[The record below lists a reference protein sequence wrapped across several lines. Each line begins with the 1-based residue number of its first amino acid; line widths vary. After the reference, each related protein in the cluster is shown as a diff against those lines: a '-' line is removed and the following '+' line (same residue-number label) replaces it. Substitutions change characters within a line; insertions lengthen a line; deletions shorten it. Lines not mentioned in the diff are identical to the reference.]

1 MNSELFIASR
11 IIKGKNSAE
20 NKNISGTRPIVRIA
34 IGGISLGMVV
44 MIVAIAIVTGF
55 KNEIRGKVIGFGSH
69 IQITSFDSN
78 SSTEQIPISKNQDFY
93 PRLDTVTGINHIQVF
108 ATKAGIIRT
117 DTDIEGI
124 VVKGVGSDFDWTFF
138 KKHLVEGEA
147 FIVSDTARTKDVLIS
162 EQISRKLKLNVG
174 DKLYVYFIQQQEQKA
189 RVFTIS
195 GIYKSGLEEY
205 DKLYILADIGHIQH
219 LNNWE
224 EDQVSGFEVT
234 IDNFD
239 DLDGAADYI
248 YSQIGYDLTCKTI
261 REVRPQ
267 IFDWLDLQ
275 NINVQIIIILMLLV
289 AGFNMISALLIM
301 ILERVSMIGILKA
314 LGMTNFSIQKV
325 FLMNALY
332 MTGVGM
338 LIGNI
343 VGIALCFIQ
352 WKFELITLNEESYY
366 MSVVPINLNFWYVL
380 LLNVGTLLA
389 CTLMLILPSFLI
401 TRISPLK
408 AIRYS

>member
-1 MNSELFIASR
+1 
-11 IIKGKNSAE
+11 
-20 NKNISGTRPIVRIA
+20 
-34 IGGISLGMVV
+34 

-78 SSTEQIPISKNQDFY
+78 SSTEQIPISKNQEFY
-93 PRLDTVTGINHIQVF
+93 PDLATVPGIKHIQVF

-117 DTDIEGI
+117 DTDIEGV

-138 KKHLVEGEA
+138 RKNLVEGDV
-147 FIVSDTARTKDVLIS
+147 FTVNDTGRVKDVLIS
-162 EQISRKLKLNVG
+162 EQISRKLGLKVD
-174 DKLYVYFIQQQEQKA
+174 DKLYVYFIQEQEQKA
-189 RVFTIS
+189 RIFKIS
-195 GIYKSGLEEY
+195 GIYKTGLEEY

-224 EDQVSGFEVT
+224 DDQVSGFEVT
-234 IDNFD
+234 IDDFN
-239 DLDGAADYI
+239 DLDAAADYI
-248 YSQIGYDLTCKTI
+248 YSIINYDLTCQTI
-261 REVRPQ
+261 REIRPQ
-267 IFDWLDLQ
+267 IFDWLELQ

-301 ILERVSMIGILKA
+301 ILERVNMIGILKA
-314 LGMTNFSIQKV
+314 LGMTNFSIQKI

-338 LIGNI
+338 LIGNLL
-343 VGIALCFIQ
+343 GIALCLIQ

-366 MSVVPINLNFWYVL
+366 MSVVPINLTLFHLV
-380 LLNVGTLLA
+380 LLNVGTIMV

-401 TRISPLK
+401 SRISPLK

>member
-1 MNSELFIASR
+1 M
-11 IIKGKNSAE
+11 
-20 NKNISGTRPIVRIA
+20 RIA

-78 SSTEQIPISKNQDFY
+78 SSTEQIPISKGQDFY
-93 PRLDTVTGINHIQVF
+93 PSLDTIPGIKHIQVF

-138 KKHLVEGEA
+138 NKHLIEGQI
-147 FIVSDTARTKDVLIS
+147 FTVSDTGRINDVLVS
-162 EQISRKLKLNVG
+162 EQISRKLGLKLD
-174 DKLYVYFIQQQEQKA
+174 DKLYVYFIQDQEQKA
-189 RVFTIS
+189 RVFKIS
-195 GIYKSGLEEY
+195 GIYKTGLEEY

-239 DLDGAADYI
+239 ELDAAADYV
-248 YSQIGYDLTCKTI
+248 YSIISYDLTCQTI
-261 REVRPQ
+261 REIRPQ

-275 NINVQIIIILMLLV
+275 NINVQIIIILMLFV

-301 ILERVSMIGILKA
+301 ILERVNMIGILKA
-314 LGMTNFSIQKV
+314 LGMINGGIQRV
-325 FLMNALY
+325 FLMNATY
-332 MTGVGM
+332 MTGAGM

-343 VGIALCFIQ
+343 VGIALCLIQ
-352 WKFELITLNEESYY
+352 WKFELVTLNEESYY
-366 MSVVPINLNFWYVL
+366 VSVVPINLNFWYIA
-380 LLNVGTLLA
+380 LLNAGTLLV
-389 CTLMLILPSFLI
+389 CTLMLIIPSFLI
-401 TRISPLK
+401 ARISPLK

>member
-1 MNSELFIASR
+1 
-11 IIKGKNSAE
+11 
-20 NKNISGTRPIVRIA
+20 
-34 IGGISLGMVV
+34 

-93 PRLDTVTGINHIQVF
+93 PTLDTVPGINHIQVF
-108 ATKAGIIRT
+108 AIKAGIIRT

-138 KKHLVEGEA
+138 KKHLVEGNI
-147 FIVSDTARTKDVLIS
+147 FTVSDTGRVKDVMIS
-162 EQISRKLKLNVG
+162 EQISRKLGLKVG
-174 DKLYVYFIQQQEQKA
+174 DKLYVYFIQEQEQKA
-189 RVFTIS
+189 RVFEIS
-195 GIYKSGLEEY
+195 GIYKTGLEEY

-224 EDQVSGFEVT
+224 DDQVSGFEVT

-239 DLDGAADYI
+239 ELDAAADFI
-248 YSQIGYDLTCKTI
+248 YSQIDYDLTCKTI
-261 REVRPQ
+261 REIRPQ

-301 ILERVSMIGILKA
+301 ILERVNMIGILKA

-325 FLMNALY
+325 FLVNALY

-343 VGIALCFIQ
+343 VGLALCFIQ
-352 WKFELITLNEESYY
+352 WKFGLVTLNEESYY
-366 MSVVPINLNFWYVL
+366 VSVVPINLNLWYVL
-380 LLNVGTLLA
+380 FLNLGTVLV
-389 CTLMLILPSFLI
+389 CTIMLILPSFLI